1 MGYRLAL
8 VNVKQNWYR
17 SVSFWEL
24 TMRVKTDAKRRAI
37 LAAAAEVFRE
47 SGFSDATMAAV
58 SARAGGSKAT
68 VYRYFKSKDDLFV
81 TLMLEAVLEHANEVF
96 DTLRPSDDLR
106 RALEGF
112 GASLLA
118 LSLSDESLSV
128 RRNSIAEGPKS
139 SLGQA
144 LFERGA
150 KVLWSKTA
158 AFLQAEGEAGRLRRE
173 DPWMMAMHLR
183 GLLEADLVNRALV
196 GASVDKRP
204 GQLRD
209 HAAKAVDIFLRAYGH
224 TAKGRS
230 ASATPPSTGM
240 VAPTT

>member
-1 MGYRLAL
+1 
-8 VNVKQNWYR
+8 
-17 SVSFWEL
+17 
-24 TMRVKTDAKRRAI
+24 MRVKTDAKRRAI
-37 LAAAAEVFRE
+37 LAAAAEVFHE
-47 SGFSDATMAAV
+47 CGFSGATMAAV

-68 VYRYFKSKDDLFV
+68 IYRYFTSKDDLFV

-96 DTLRPSDDLR
+96 DTLKPSDDLR
-106 RALEGF
+106 RTLERF

-118 LSLSDESLSV
+118 LSLSDESMSV

-144 LFERGA
+144 LFDHGA

-158 AFLQAEGEAGRLRRE
+158 DFLSAEVASGRLRRE
-173 DPWMMAMHLR
+173 NPWMMAMHLR
-183 GLLEADLVNRALV
+183 GLLEADLVNRALI
-196 GASVDKRP
+196 GAKVDKRP
-204 GQLRD
+204 AHLRD
-209 HAAKAVDIFLRAYGH
+209 HAARAVDVFMRAYGQ